1 MTILF
6 AGGGTGGHVY
16 PAIAIAEEI
25 RKIDP
30 KSRIVFAGTKKKI
43 EARVVPQKGFEF
55 HTIWISGF
63 SRRLT
68 LGNILF
74 PVKVIV
80 ALFQSFFL
88 IRSLK
93 PDAVLGTGG
102 YVSGPVVFIASLLG
116 IPTIMHES
124 NSYPGVTTRILA
136 SRVSLVFTTFDVT
149 RKWLPPS
156 AQVNVIG
163 NPTREELSSISR
175 KEGSALFG
183 LDPEKPTVLAFGG
196 SLGAASINNAM
207 KNVAEYAATN
217 DVQIIWQTGESEL
230 LPSPEVMRHP
240 NVKIMKYVERMDCA
254 YAAADLVVCRSGA
267 TTLAELTRLGKPA
280 ILVPYPYAAADHQT
294 LNAGAM
300 VESGAAV
307 LIRDKDVSEKLLP
320 EIRSLLSDSA
330 RRQEMSR
337 RSTALGKPDA
347 GREIARKIISM
358 IR

>member
-16 PAIAIAEEI
+16 PAIAIADEI

-30 KSRIVFAGTKKKI
+30 KCRIVFAGTKKKI

-55 HTIWISGF
+55 HPIWISGF

-68 LGNILF
+68 FGNILF

-88 IRSLK
+88 IRSVQ
-93 PDAVLGTGG
+93 PDVVLGTGG
-102 YVSGPVVFIASLLG
+102 YVSGPVVFVASLLG
-116 IPTIMHES
+116 IPTVMHES

-136 SRVSLVFTTFDVT
+136 SRVSMVFVMFEIT
-149 RKWLPPS
+149 RKWLPES
-156 AQVNVIG
+156 ARVAVIG
-163 NPTREELSSISR
+163 NPTRAELSSVSR
-175 KEGSALFG
+175 KEGSAYFG
-183 LDPEKPTVLAFGG
+183 LHAERPTVLAFGG
-196 SLGAASINNAM
+196 SLGAASINTAM
-207 KNVAEYAATN
+207 KIVAEYAVN
-217 DVQIIWQTGESEL
+217 GDIQIIWQTGETEMQQPSENT
-230 LPSPEVMRHP
+230 RHP
-240 NVKIMKYVERMDCA
+240 NIKVMRYIDRMDCA
-254 YAAADLVVCRSGA
+254 YAAADVVVCRSGA

-294 LNAGAM
+294 LNAEAM
-300 VESGAAV
+300 VQSGAAV
-307 LIRDKDVSEKLLP
+307 MIGDKDVREKLLP
-320 EIRSLLSDSA
+320 EIQSLLSDSE

-337 RSTALGKPDA
+337 KSTALGKPDA
-347 GREIARKIISM
+347 GEEIARKIISM